1 MRRRVLFKQMNIP
14 SIDEMLVSIDKAVAG
29 DIVVYDNNEGNI
41 KILSAQLQKVI
52 SNPSQVKDIIKELVT
67 NYIPV
72 AVVAVPNITKRDTAN
87 IRAISLTDVAKVYPW
102 GRTEATVSNSVSAVN
117 VPYTTLGSVLNDT
130 SFVKEGNYYSAYLPS
145 DAYSCNACRYD
156 PIAKYYAPNGACRDL
171 SHYGPS
177 PYTLKGFNSGYS
189 NSSDNNALSDLNGQA
204 NTKKILEVRGS
215 ITTPSTGIITN
226 PENHFLPAYYC
237 NKYSTEGLSRGSW
250 YLGAAGEFGYVIAR
264 MKTINL
270 SLSIIRQIWGYEVT
284 EINKQVKDPLYGKY
298 EEYYWTSSTYR
309 TGVATAINPITGYI
323 TTTMPRTE
331 YCRIRAFT
339 QISQFDIVTPDKPI
353 SPGKPI
359 S

>member
-14 SIDEMLVSIDKAVAG
+14 SIDEILVSIDKAVAG

-41 KILSAQLQKVI
+41 KILSAHLQKVI

-72 AVVAVPNITKRDTAN
+72 AVVAVPNITKKGTAN

-117 VPYTTLGSVLNDT
+117 VPYTTLGGVMKDT
-130 SFVKEGNYYSAYLPS
+130 SFVKKGNYHSVCLPS
-145 DAYSCNACRYD
+145 NAYSCNACKYD
-156 PIAKYYAPNGACRDL
+156 PIAKYYAPKGTCTDL
-171 SHYGPS
+171 LYYGPS
-177 PYTLKGFNSGYS
+177 PYTLNGFNSGYS
-189 NSSDNNALSDLNGQA
+189 NSLDNNALSDLNGQD
-204 NTKKILEVRGS
+204 NTNKILKVRGS
-215 ITTPSTGIITN
+215 ITTPSTGTITN
-226 PENHFLPAYYC
+226 PQNHFLPAYYC
-237 NKYSTEGLSRGSW
+237 NKYSTEGLPRGSW

-270 SLSIIRQIWGYEVT
+270 SLKAIQQIWGYEVT
-284 EINKQVKDPLYGKY
+284 EIDKQVKDPLYGEY
-298 EEYYWTSSTYR
+298 EEYYWTSSTYS
-309 TGVATAINPITGYI
+309 TGVATAIDPITGYI
-323 TTTMPRTE
+323 TTKMSRIE

-339 QISQFDIVTPDKPI
+339 KISPDKPI

>member
-14 SIDEMLVSIDKAVAG
+14 SIDEMLVSIDKTIVG

-41 KILSAQLQKVI
+41 KILSSQLQK
-52 SNPSQVKDIIKELVT
+52 SSANSPQVKDIIKELVT

-72 AVVAVPNITKRDTAN
+72 AVVAVPNITKKGTAN

-102 GRTEATVSNSVSAVN
+102 GKTEATVSNSVSAVS
-117 VPYTTLGSVLNDT
+117 VPYTTLNGVINDT

-145 DAYSCNACRYD
+145 NAYSCNACRYD
-156 PIAKYYAPNGACRDL
+156 PIAKYYTPNGACTDL
-171 SHYGPS
+171 LHYGPS
-177 PYTLKGFNSGYS
+177 PYTSNGFNSGYS

-204 NTKKILEVRGS
+204 NTNKILEVRGS
-215 ITTPSTGIITN
+215 ITTPSTGTITN
-226 PENHFLPAYYC
+226 PQDHFLPAYYC

-270 SLSIIRQIWGYEVT
+270 SLKAIQQIWGYEVT
-284 EINKQVKDPLYGKY
+284 EIDKQVKDPLYGEY

-309 TGVATAINPITGYI
+309 TGIATAINPITGYI
-323 TTTMPRTE
+323 TTTMPRIE

-339 QISQFDIVTPDKPI
+339 KISQSDIAI
-353 SPGKPI
+353 PGKPI